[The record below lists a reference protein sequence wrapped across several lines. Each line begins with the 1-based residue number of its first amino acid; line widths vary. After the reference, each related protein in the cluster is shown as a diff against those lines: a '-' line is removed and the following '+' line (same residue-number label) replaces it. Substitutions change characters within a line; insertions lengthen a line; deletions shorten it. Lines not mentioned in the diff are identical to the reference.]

1 VSYIYITIMNYPK
14 NLDDALKWNYK
25 FWSTQPVKKIREIT
39 YIDGEIEHKTP
50 DDILSDSGQLPDG
63 FEWCN
68 MDFNNEQD
76 GKDIT
81 EFLNK
86 YYIEDK
92 SGNFRLHY
100 SEELLH
106 WMYNGKN
113 HIAISVK
120 YNVDNKKTII
130 GFVCGKVVKMQVNRK
145 QLDMI
150 EINLL
155 CIHPKLRQK
164 RLAPRLIKEI
174 TRQFNLKG
182 YFYGIYTASTYLPAP
197 VTTIKYFHRPI
208 NIEKMVAT
216 GFTRLTN
223 NLTVEHIKNAV
234 KIRGKPSELFV
245 KMEPHHVD
253 KAYELFNKYME
264 KYNYHP
270 IYSLDEFNHLFM
282 NNKFVSS
289 YVLEDIHGNVLD
301 FISYY
306 TLQTRVLKNSD
317 TDKNGFL
324 NMAYLFYYS
333 CANTSIY
340 KLVNELI
347 YVVHDSDVDVFTAF
361 DIMENET
368 VLTELGFEEGSGIL
382 HYYLYNW
389 KTKPIKNNQLAVVL
403 I

>member
-1 VSYIYITIMNYPK
+1 MNYPK

-25 FWSTQPVKKIREIT
+25 FWSTQPVKKLKEIT
-39 YIDGEIEHKTP
+39 YVDGEIDHVKIEE
-50 DDILSDSGQLPDG
+50 LPTEPGPLLDG

-68 MDFNNEQD
+68 MDLNNDQD
-76 GKDIT
+76 ADEIA

-100 SEELLH
+100 TAEMLQ
-106 WMYNGKN
+106 WMYKNKN

-120 YNVDNKKTII
+120 YNIDNKKTII
-130 GFVCGKVVKMQVNRK
+130 GFICGKVVKMQINKK

-155 CIHPKLRQK
+155 CIHRKLRQK

-182 YFYGIYTASTYLPAP
+182 YFYGIYTATTYLPSP
-197 VTTIKYFHRPI
+197 VTTIKYYHRPI
-208 NIEKMVAT
+208 NIDKMVAT

-223 NLTVEHIKNAV
+223 NITIEHIKNAI

-245 KMEPHHVD
+245 EMQPHHVD
-253 KAYELFNKYME
+253 NAYKLFNKYMD

-270 IYSLDEFNHLFM
+270 IYTLEEFNHLFM
-282 NNKFVSS
+282 DNKFVSS
-289 YVLEDIHGNVLD
+289 FVLEDNYGNVID

-306 TLQTRVLKNSD
+306 TLKTRVLKNNEENE
-317 TDKNGFL
+317 NGFL
-324 NMAYLFYYS
+324 NIAYLFYYT
-333 CANTSIY
+333 CVNTTIY
-340 KLVNELI
+340 KLINELI
-347 YVVHDSDVDVFTAF
+347 YVVHESGIDIFTAF
-361 DIMENET
+361 DIMENEN
-368 VLTELGFEEGSGIL
+368 VLTEVGFEEGSGIL

-389 KTKPIKNNQLAVVL
+389 KTKPIKNNQLAVIL
-403 I
+403 F